1 MKMKES
7 LLLFLATTS
16 LLSCEVNPQVA
27 IPEDSPVYTAKGLL
41 GLHEREDREEL
52 KAFLGIDP
60 YRVEWCAAFVNQ
72 VLAANGIPG
81 SESVSDYPLTARS
94 FLSWGE
100 RVDEPMMG
108 DVIVFP
114 RGNSSWQGH
123 VGFYITTSLDGKY
136 YFILG
141 GNQSDSVSI
150 EAFRASSAL
159 GIRRSNSGLD

>member
-1 MKMKES
+1 MKKAKLS
-7 LLLFLATTS
+7 LLLVLATTS
-16 LLSCEVNPQVA
+16 LVA
-27 IPEDSPVYTAKGLL
+27 CGTNLPARIPEDSPIITAKSLI
-41 GLHEREDREEL
+41 GLHERRDRREL

-60 YRVEWCAAFVNQ
+60 YRIEWCAAFVNQ
-72 VLAANGIPG
+72 VLAAHAIPG

-100 RVDEPMMG
+100 EVDEPMMG
-108 DVIVFP
+108 DVIIFP
-114 RGNSSWQGH
+114 RGNEGWQGH

-150 EAFRASSAL
+150 EAYRASSAL
-159 GIRRSNSGLD
+159 SIRRINP